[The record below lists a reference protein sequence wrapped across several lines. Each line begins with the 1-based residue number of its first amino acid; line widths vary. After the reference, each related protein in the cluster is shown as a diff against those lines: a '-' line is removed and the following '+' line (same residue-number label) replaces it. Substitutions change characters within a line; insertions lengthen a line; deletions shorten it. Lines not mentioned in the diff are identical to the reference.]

1 MYPHERSLVEKYSA
15 DPFAIVGI
23 NSDSSIEKAREV
35 VEKNKINWLSFYD
48 GSPGGPISTR
58 WNVTGW
64 PTIYLIDAKGIIR
77 YKNIRG
83 KEMDDAIELLVQEA
97 KAEQAAEKSK

>member
-1 MYPHERSLVEKYSA
+1 M
-15 DPFAIVGI
+15 
-23 NSDSSIEKAREV
+23 
-35 VEKNKINWLSFYD
+35 
-48 GSPGGPISTR
+48 
-58 WNVTGW
+58 TGW

-77 YKNIRG
+77 YKDVRG